1 MDILG
6 VRTSAKTDAI
16 AKAGMA
22 SIARNQEVT
31 KVAASGLRGVIV
43 TRHAKQN
50 TGKQESKSELASA
63 NLQNMDKRRS
73 WKSRKKF
80 VIGFLVVTLAAM
92 AAARIGRS
100 GRSAPRPAEGGGS
113 IGIA

>member
-1 MDILG
+1 MVIPG

-63 NLQNMDKRRS
+63 NLQMDKRRS
-73 WKSRKKF
+73 WKSRKKL

-92 AAARIGRS
+92 AVARIGRS